1 MYRYYN
7 SLVFILV
14 LVYRLQERVPRWTR
28 TAAGTY
34 RYRDTVSEKD
44 FNFAFAPTHHSSAIM
59 ADGRKAVLSFQSLD
73 DQTLL
78 QYLPDLAAQENL
90 T

>member
-1 MYRYYN
+1 MKAFFT
-7 SLVFILV
+7 SSHLHSCIL
-14 LVYRLQERVPRWTR
+14 LSCGYIISR
-28 TAAGTY
+28 
-34 RYRDTVSEKD
+34 
-44 FNFAFAPTHHSSAIM
+44 IM

-78 QYLPDLAAQENL
+78 QYLPDLAAQQNL